1 VEETRPAVH
10 DDLPR
15 LVELAE
21 LALDELSPQR
31 GGWVWSRRESRAR
44 PLGPSLATALDDPEQ
59 RVVVGLVAGYVAGY
73 GVVRL
78 EALRGGDVL
87 GVVSDLYTEPA
98 FRAVGVGA
106 AVMEALV
113 DFCRERGCV
122 GVDSLALPG
131 DRETKNFFESFGL
144 KARALLVHAVLE
156 PPTSGEAADAR
167 LATAPIT

>member
-1 VEETRPAVH
+1 VDESRAATDR
-10 DDLPR
+10 DLPR

-44 PLGPSLATALDDPEQ
+44 PVGPTLAAALGDPDQ
-59 RVVVGLVAGYVAGY
+59 CVVLGLVEGYPAGY

-78 EALRGGDVL
+78 EQLRGGDVI
-87 GVVSDLYTEPA
+87 GVVSDLYTEPP

-106 AVMEALV
+106 AVMGALV
-113 DFCRERGCV
+113 GFCQQRGCV

-144 KARALLVHAVLE
+144 KARALLVHAALE
-156 PPTSGEAADAR
+156 PAPPEDDVAR
-167 LATAPIT
+167 LAAAPGS